1 MLKAY
6 YALVGQLEPKRS
18 PGSETIRSV
27 YPELVSI
34 NDRFLTA
41 FHERIAEL
49 FVEEL
54 VNSRFLNC
62 QPADKF
68 VPV

>member
-6 YALVGQLEPKRS
+6 YALVDQLEPKRN
-18 PGSETIRSV
+18 PGSETIRSL

-34 NDRFLTA
+34 NERFLTA

-49 FVEEL
+49 FLEEL
-54 VNSRFLNC
+54 VNSR
-62 QPADKF
+62 
-68 VPV
+68 